1 MELGGGKSNHEA
13 MLRGGGGDVVEEE
26 DEPVATTEEAA
37 AAEVTA
43 VNTSFTSMSSDDRL
57 LMSKVFSRS
66 GASCVLTMGIR
77 PRSDSCLITARVCCL
92 TDTDIVRKRH
102 RKMAA
107 VVANDPFIILWHP
120 L

>member
-37 AAEVTA
+37 AELTA
-43 VNTSFTSMSSDDRL
+43 VNTFFTSMSSDDRL

-77 PRSDSCLITARVCCL
+77 PRSDSCLITASVCCL

-107 VVANDPFIILWHP
+107 VVANDPVIILWHP

>member
-1 MELGGGKSNHEA
+1 MGGGKRNHEA
-13 MLRGGGGDVVEEE
+13 MLRDGDGGVDNVVEE
-26 DEPVATTEEAA
+26 EPVATTEETAA
-37 AAEVTA
+37 ADATA

-66 GASCVLTMGIR
+66 GASCVLTIGIR
-77 PRSDSCLITARVCCL
+77 PRSDSCLITTDCCL
-92 TDTDIVRKRH
+92 IDIDIFRKRH